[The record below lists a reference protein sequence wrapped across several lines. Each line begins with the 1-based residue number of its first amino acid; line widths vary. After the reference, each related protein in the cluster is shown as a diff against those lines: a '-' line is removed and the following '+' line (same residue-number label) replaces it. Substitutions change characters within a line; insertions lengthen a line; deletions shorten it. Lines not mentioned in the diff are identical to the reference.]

1 MMEWKILYTIIAG
14 TILGIVSYK
23 SYDTNQLVHYIVD
36 LYGWYPV
43 IIFDVLWI
51 VTFVILLHSVE

>member
-1 MMEWKILYTIIAG
+1 MMEWKILYTIVAG
-14 TILGIVSYK
+14 IILGIVSYK
-23 SYDTNQLVHYIVD
+23 SYDTNQLVHYMVD

-51 VTFVILLHSVE
+51 ITFVILLHSVE

>member
-51 VTFVILLHSVE
+51 VTFIILLHSVE